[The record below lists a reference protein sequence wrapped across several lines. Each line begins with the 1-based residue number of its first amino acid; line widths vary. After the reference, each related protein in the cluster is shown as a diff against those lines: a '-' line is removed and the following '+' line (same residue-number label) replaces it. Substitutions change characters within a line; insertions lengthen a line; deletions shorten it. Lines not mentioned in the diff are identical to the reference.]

1 MCQLDDTSGNEPPP
15 PPCEGRDDGRMRG
28 RRVIIALVAILGV
41 AVAPV
46 GTAAGQVSGYAPIDR
61 PGPSLSVPAAM
72 LAESLGCRGD
82 LSEHDRPAVLLVPG
96 TWVKPEEHYG
106 WNYMR
111 AFDALGWAYCAVTTP
126 KNSMEDMQISGE
138 YVVYPIRTMYER
150 AGRRIAVLGGSQG
163 GVLPRWVLRF
173 WPDTRAMVEDHV
185 GLAPSNHGGQGLAT
199 LCTPNCAPALWQ
211 QLYQSNFV
219 RAMNSGQETFPGI
232 SYTEIYTHQD
242 QFATPASDDTGTSSL
257 HGGGGRI
264 LNVALQDICPGHY
277 AEHSKAVTFDAVAYA
292 LAIDALTHDGPAD
305 PARIDPAVCAEEFH
319 PGVDQQTFPTDGL
332 KAIGVVLFQQTTAE
346 RVDKEPE
353 LRSYV
358 TDS

>member
-1 MCQLDDTSGNEPPP
+1 
-15 PPCEGRDDGRMRG
+15 MRG
-28 RRVIIALVAILGV
+28 WRVIIAVVAMASGAL
-41 AVAPV
+41 APA
-46 GTAAGQVSGYAPIDR
+46 GTAAGQAAGYAPPDR
-61 PGPSLSVPAAM
+61 PGPSLSVAPTT
-72 LAESLGCRGD
+72 LAESLSCRGD
-82 LSEHDRPAVLLVPG
+82 LSRHDRPAVLLVPG
-96 TWVKPEEHYG
+96 TWAKPEDHYG

-111 AFDALGWAYCAVTTP
+111 AFDALGWPYCAVTTP
-126 KNSMEDMQISGE
+126 KNAMEDMQISGE
-138 YVVYPIRTMYER
+138 YVVYAIRTMHR
-150 AGRRIAVLGGSQG
+150 QTGRRISIFGGSQG
-163 GVLPRWVLRF
+163 GALPRWALRF

-185 GLAPSNHGGQGLAT
+185 GLGPTNHGGQGMAS
-199 LCTPNCAPALWQ
+199 LCTPNCAPAVWQ
-211 QLYQSNFV
+211 QLYQANFV

-277 AEHSKAVTFDAVAYA
+277 ADHFQAVTYDAVAYA

-305 PARIDPAVCAEEFH
+305 PARIDPAVCNEEFH
-319 PGVDQQTFPTDGL
+319 PGVDQTTFPASYL
-332 KAIGVVLFQQTTAE
+332 KAGSVVMYQQMTAE